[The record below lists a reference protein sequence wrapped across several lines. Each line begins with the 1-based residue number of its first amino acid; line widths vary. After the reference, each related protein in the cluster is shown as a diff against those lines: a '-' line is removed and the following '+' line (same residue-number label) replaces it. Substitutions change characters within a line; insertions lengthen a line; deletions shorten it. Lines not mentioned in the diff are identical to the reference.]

1 MKLNITLILQKSRV
15 FILILPVFFGA
26 LLVNTAEA
34 GRMKEIQYLH
44 LEAIATHLFGHPDTD
59 GLVTRKTE
67 FISPDSGYSLAVMSE
82 VLVYS
87 SVVQD
92 FEWVEC
98 KTMINRNESRTIAGV
113 PQFDYRV
120 AKTVC
125 N

>member
-1 MKLNITLILQKSRV
+1 MKLNSTLSLKCARVLFMILAV
-15 FILILPVFFGA
+15 FLN
-26 LLVNTAEA
+26 LVICKTAEA

-44 LEAIATHLFGHPDTD
+44 LEAIATHLFGQPDTE

-67 FISPDSGYSLAVMSE
+67 FISPDSGYFKGVMSE

-98 KTMINRNESRTIAGV
+98 KTMINRTESGTIAGV
-113 PQFDYRV
+113 PQIDYRV